1 MTDNTMNFDL
11 PEDVRMIR
19 DVVARFTR
27 EKLLPLEQTVIRR
40 EAERGFSDT
49 PLLPPD
55 VARKLQDEAKEIG
68 LWGMDVPEEFGGQ
81 DLGALAK
88 IVAIEQL
95 KLSIVPFVLPP
106 DSPNLHFLKDCCK
119 GNQVDRYLLPYA
131 TGAKKSCLALT
142 EPGAGSDAGAI
153 SMKAERRNGKWLLN
167 GTKIFIS
174 GAKDA
179 DFIITIAV
187 TDPAKK
193 SRGGMT
199 AFLVDKGT
207 PGLTIPASYPM
218 IGEYHPYEVHYENV
232 ELDDSHVL
240 GEVGQAFVP
249 LQRRLSIRRAEIAAR
264 CLGFARRCISMMIE
278 QANARSTFGSKL
290 ADRQTVQFWI
300 ADSYQE
306 MEACRLAVYRL
317 ASRVDRGDQDI
328 RIDGSMVKI
337 QGPEMVGRVID
348 RAIQLFGGMGVSK
361 ELPLEYMY
369 RVTRAYRIVEGPSEV
384 HRWTIG
390 RDLIR
395 NGLPE
400 VR

>member
-1 MTDNTMNFDL
+1 MTDMMNFDL

-27 EKLLPLEQTVIRR
+27 DKLLPLEPVVIRR
-40 EAERGFSDT
+40 EAERGFTDT
-49 PLLPPD
+49 ALLPPETLK
-55 VARKLQDEAKEIG
+55 KLQDEAKEIG
-68 LWGMDVPEEFGGQ
+68 LWGMDVPAEFGGQ
-81 DLGALAK
+81 EIGALAK

-95 KLSIVPFVLPP
+95 KHSIVPFVLPP
-106 DSPNLHFLKDCCK
+106 DSPNLHLLKECCT
-119 GNQVDRYLLPYA
+119 GDQIERYLLPYA
-131 TGAKKSCLALT
+131 SGAKKSCLALT
-142 EPGAGSDAGAI
+142 EPGAGSDAGGI
-153 SMKAERRNGKWLLN
+153 SMKAERRNGKWVLN

-174 GAKDA
+174 NAKDA

-187 TDPAKK
+187 TDPAMK

-240 GEVGQAFVP
+240 GDVGQAFVP

-264 CLGFARRCISMMIE
+264 CLGLARRCISMMIE
-278 QANARSTFGSKL
+278 QANSRVTFGSKL
-290 ADRQTVQFWI
+290 ADRQIVQFWI

-306 MEACRLAVYRL
+306 MEAVRLAVYQL
-317 ASRVDRGDQDI
+317 ASRVDRGDSDI
-328 RIDGSMVKI
+328 RLNGSMVKI

-390 RDLIR
+390 RELIR

>member
-1 MTDNTMNFDL
+1 MTDTMNFDL
-11 PEDVRMIR
+11 PEDIRMIR

-40 EAERGFSDT
+40 DAERGFTDN
-49 PLLPPD
+49 PLLPPE
-55 VARKLQDEAKEIG
+55 VVKKLQDEAREIG

-81 DLGALAK
+81 DLSTLAK

-95 KLSIVPFVLPP
+95 KYSITPFVLPP

-119 GNQVDRYLLPYA
+119 GDQIERYLLPYA
-131 TGAKKSCLALT
+131 SGAKKSCLALT
-142 EPGAGSDAGAI
+142 EPGAGSDAGGI
-153 SMKAERRNGKWLLN
+153 SMKAERRNGKWVLN

-174 GAKDA
+174 GARDA

-187 TDPAKK
+187 TDPVRKA
-193 SRGGMT
+193 RGGMT
-199 AFLVDKGT
+199 AFLVDRNT
-207 PGLTIPASYPM
+207 SGLTVPASFPM
-218 IGEYHPYEVHYENV
+218 IGEYHPYEVHYDSV
-232 ELDDSHVL
+232 EVDDSHVL
-240 GEVGQAFVP
+240 GEVYQAFSP

-264 CLGFARRCISMMIE
+264 CLGLARRCINMMIE
-278 QANARSTFGSKL
+278 QANTRSTFGSKL
-290 ADRQTVQFWI
+290 ADRQIVQFWI

-306 MEACRLAVYRL
+306 MEAVRLAVYRL
-317 ASRVDRGDQDI
+317 ASRVDRGDSDI
-328 RIDGSMVKI
+328 RLDGSMVKV

-369 RVTRAYRIVEGPSEV
+369 RVTRAYRIVEGPSEI

>member
-1 MTDNTMNFDL
+1 
-11 PEDVRMIR
+11 
-19 DVVARFTR
+19 
-27 EKLLPLEQTVIRR
+27 
-40 EAERGFSDT
+40 
-49 PLLPPD
+49 
-55 VARKLQDEAKEIG
+55 
-68 LWGMDVPEEFGGQ
+68 MDVPEEFGGQ

-119 GNQVDRYLLPYA
+119 GDQVERYLLPYA

-232 ELDDSHVL
+232 VLDDGHVL

-278 QANARSTFGSKL
+278 QA
-290 ADRQTVQFWI
+290 VQFWI

-317 ASRVDRGDQDI
+317 ASRIDRGDEDI
-328 RIDGSMVKI
+328 RLDGSMVKI